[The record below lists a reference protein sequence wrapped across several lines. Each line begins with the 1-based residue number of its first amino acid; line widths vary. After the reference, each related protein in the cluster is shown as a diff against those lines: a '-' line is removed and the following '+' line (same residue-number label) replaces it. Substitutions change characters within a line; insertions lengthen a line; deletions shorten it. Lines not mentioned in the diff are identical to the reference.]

1 MEGTMSEYLL
11 GEGRLE
17 LEMEIEALIE
27 RAGIER
33 PPIHP
38 RRVARRLGITL
49 HARKELAARGVY
61 LRRGEAEFIY
71 FRRDDRREREHFAIA
86 REIVQRTL
94 FGEVP
99 QQRRPPHAD
108 RLSAQGAMML
118 LLPRNFFEP
127 HAEAL
132 DWDLLRLKKIYT
144 TASHEVIARRMTH
157 FRPCIV
163 RIYDNGKRSASLWPP
178 SLRRSATFEGVEGEL
193 LSRIV
198 ASQAPASVSF
208 TFDQKTCSFP
218 ARMDGWPI
226 FEREEQTGMIWE
238 RVILVTHLGMA
249 GSSFV

>member
-27 RAGIER
+27 QAGIER

-49 HARKELAARGVY
+49 HARKELAARGAY
-61 LRRGEAEFIY
+61 LRRGDSEFIY

-86 REIVQRTL
+86 REIVQRSL
-94 FGEVP
+94 FGEIP
-99 QQRRPPHAD
+99 PGRRPPHAD

-144 TASHEVIARRMTH
+144 TASHEVIARRMMH
-157 FRPCIV
+157 FKPCIV
-163 RIYDNGKRSASLWPP
+163 RIYD
-178 SLRRSATFEGVEGEL
+178 
-193 LSRIV
+193 
-198 ASQAPASVSF
+198 
-208 TFDQKTCSFP
+208 
-218 ARMDGWPI
+218 
-226 FEREEQTGMIWE
+226 
-238 RVILVTHLGMA
+238 
-249 GSSFV
+249 